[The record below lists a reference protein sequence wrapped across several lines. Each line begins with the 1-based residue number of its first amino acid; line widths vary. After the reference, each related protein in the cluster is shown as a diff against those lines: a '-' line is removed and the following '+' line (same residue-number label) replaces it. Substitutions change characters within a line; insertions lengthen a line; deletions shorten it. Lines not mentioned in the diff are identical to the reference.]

1 MVLFGRR
8 DKKLECARVIMD
20 MKNIIELLKLAG
32 EDKKKLK
39 TIRKMIE
46 DAEYDFRACPTDV
59 RERLEI
65 LSSQIKSELKKK
77 TTNVDIEFAEKI
89 LEKELK
95 KLLEI

>member
-46 DAEYDFRACPTDV
+46 DAEYDFGACPTDV

-77 TTNVDIEFAEKI
+77 TTNVDIEFTEKI